1 MKKLSLLPLLA
12 CTLYADTLEKSG
24 DALLLLLPATAFAT
38 TYYHDDPQG
47 RMQLYKG
54 AGTNLATTLALKYA
68 IDKTRPDGSDDNS
81 FPSGHTSVTFQAA
94 SFIHRRY
101 GLAYGLPAYAL
112 ATYTGYT
119 RIQADKHY
127 LTDVLAG
134 ATIGLLS
141 SYAFTTAN
149 GVHYAPIMIEGR
161 YGVGVRKAW

>member
-1 MKKLSLLPLLA
+1 MKKLLLA
-12 CTLYADTLEKSG
+12 TLLLQQLGASTIEKSG
-24 DALLLLLPATAFAT
+24 DTLLLLLPATALAT
-38 TYYHDDPQG
+38 TFYHDDAQG
-47 RMQLYKG
+47 RMQFYKG

-68 IDKTRPDGSDDNS
+68 IDKTRPDGSDNNS

-101 GLAYGLPAYAL
+101 GVAYGLPAYAL

-161 YGVGVRKAW
+161 YGVGLSKAW

>member
-1 MKKLSLLPLLA
+1 MKKLLLTTLLLQQLGA
-12 CTLYADTLEKSG
+12 STLQKSG
-24 DALLLLLPATAFAT
+24 DALLLLLPASALAT
-38 TYYHDDPQG
+38 TFYHDDSQG

-54 AGTNLATTLALKYA
+54 AGTNLATTLALKYS

-94 SFIHRRY
+94 SFLLRRY

-119 RIQADKHY
+119 RIQSNKHY

-134 ATIGLLS
+134 ATIGILS

-149 GVHYAPIMIEGR
+149 GLHYAPIMIGSR
-161 YGVGVRKAW
+161 YGVGVSKAW